1 MNDVAIVNAST
12 DPCRSPSVDK
22 ALREL
27 AQMPLTEACVSG
39 LCDMC
44 LYQTG
49 LGLCNIVG
57 KHWADSQPSRHSG
70 E

>member
-1 MNDVAIVNAST
+1 VNDVAIVNAST
-12 DPCRSPSVDK
+12 APCCSPSIDK
-22 ALREL
+22 ALKEL

-49 LGLCNIVG
+49 LCNIVG
-57 KHWADSQPSRHSG
+57 KHWADSQPSRRSG

>member
-1 MNDVAIVNAST
+1 MNTVAVVNAST
-12 DPCRSPSVDK
+12 PPCRSPSVDQ

-49 LGLCNIVG
+49 LCNIFG
-57 KHWADSQPSRHSG
+57 KHWADSQPSGRSG

>member
-12 DPCRSPSVDK
+12 ASCRSPSVDK

-27 AQMPLTEACVSG
+27 AQMPLAEACVSG
-39 LCDMC
+39 LCDIC
-44 LYQTG
+44 LYQAG
-49 LGLCNIVG
+49 PCNIVG
-57 KHWADSQPSRHSG
+57 KNWADSQPSRRSG

>member
-1 MNDVAIVNAST
+1 VNNVAIVNANT
-12 DPCRSPSVDK
+12 APGRSPSVDK

-27 AQMPLTEACVSG
+27 GQMPLTEACVSG

-49 LGLCNIVG
+49 LCNIVG
-57 KHWADSQPSRHSG
+57 KYWADSQPSRRSG

>member
-12 DPCRSPSVDK
+12 APCRSPSVDK

-39 LCDMC
+39 LCDIC

-49 LGLCNIVG
+49 CNIVG
-57 KHWADSQPSRHSG
+57 KNWADSQPSRRSG
-70 E
+70 EYKK

>member
-1 MNDVAIVNAST
+1 MNNVAIVSAST
-12 DPCRSPSVDK
+12 APCRSPSVDK

-27 AQMPLTEACVSG
+27 AQIPLTEACVSG

-49 LGLCNIVG
+49 LCDIVG
-57 KHWADSQPSRHSG
+57 KHWADSQPSRRSG

>member
-1 MNDVAIVNAST
+1 MNRKAILNAST
-12 DPCRSPSVDK
+12 APCRSPLVEK

-49 LGLCNIVG
+49 LCNIVG
-57 KHWADSQPSRHSG
+57 KHRADSQPSRRSG

>member
-1 MNDVAIVNAST
+1 VKNVANVSAGMA
-12 DPCRSPSVDK
+12 PYRYPSVEK

-39 LCDMC
+39 LCDIC
-44 LYQTG
+44 LYQT
-49 LGLCNIVG
+49 GLCNIVG
-57 KHWADSQPSRHSG
+57 KNREDSRPSRSSG

>member
-1 MNDVAIVNAST
+1 VNDVAIVNAGTAPS
-12 DPCRSPSVDK
+12 RSPSVDK
-22 ALREL
+22 ALRKL

-44 LYQTG
+44 LFQTG
-49 LGLCNIVG
+49 LCNMVG
-57 KHWADSQPSRHSG
+57 QHWADSQPSRRSG

>member
-1 MNDVAIVNAST
+1 VNNVAVVNAST
-12 DPCRSPSVDK
+12 APCRSPSVDK

-44 LYQTG
+44 LYQTD
-49 LGLCNIVG
+49 LCNIVG
-57 KHWADSQPSRHSG
+57 KHWADSQPSGRSG
-70 E
+70 K